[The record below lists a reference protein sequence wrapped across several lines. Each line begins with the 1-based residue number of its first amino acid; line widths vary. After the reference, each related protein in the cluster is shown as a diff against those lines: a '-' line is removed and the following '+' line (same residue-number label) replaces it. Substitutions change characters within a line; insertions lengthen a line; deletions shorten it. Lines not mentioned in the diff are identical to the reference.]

1 MSASFRLFLL
11 PFLPS
16 LFPSNRSSYFVCFIT
31 IVPYRVFGADE
42 TSILF
47 AITFGK
53 TLAAYLQARKSSLPA
68 PVPAD
73 GGEKLQPYPQIHVQQ
88 AYQPTPV
95 QSPVQ
100 TQATGGTYSPSPPPA
115 PVYQQVQYAGD
126 AGYAPSPPPQQ
137 AQQQGPVY
145 EVPAGQGQVQG
156 GYAQELPAQYAAG
169 VSPCGSPPQGG
180 YGNPPR

>member
-1 MSASFRLFLL
+1 M
-11 PFLPS
+11 
-16 LFPSNRSSYFVCFIT
+16 
-31 IVPYRVFGADE
+31 PYRVFGADE
-42 TSILF
+42 TSVLF

-53 TLAAYLQARKSSLPA
+53 TLVAYLQARRSSVPT

-73 GGEKLQPYPQIHVQQ
+73 GGEKLQQYPQVHVQQ

-100 TQATGGTYSPSPPPA
+100 AQATGGTYAPSPPPA
-115 PVYQQVQYAGD
+115 PAYQQVKYAGN
-126 AGYAPSPPPQQ
+126 AGYAATPPPQQ
-137 AQQQGPVY
+137 TQHHQGPVY
-145 EVPAGQGQVQG
+145 EVPAGQGQGQR
-156 GYAQELPAQYAAG
+156 GYVQELPGQYAVG